1 MFPISRDIITAWAGE
16 KMSKDELLKEMDK
29 TAEEAKKVLD
39 SYDFMA
45 KSLYTF
51 YDDLI
56 NRGFDEGKSFMLTQ
70 QYFDRMLRKFM

>member
-1 MFPISRDIITAWAGE
+1 MDKEAI
-16 KMSKDELLKEMDK
+16 LKEMDK
-29 TAEEAKKVLD
+29 TAEEAKNVLD